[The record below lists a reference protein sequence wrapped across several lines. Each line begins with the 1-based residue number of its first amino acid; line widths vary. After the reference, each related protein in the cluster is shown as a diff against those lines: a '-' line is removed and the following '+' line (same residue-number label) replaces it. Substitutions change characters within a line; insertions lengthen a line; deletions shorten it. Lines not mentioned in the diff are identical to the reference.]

1 MILDI
6 YIGYTYI
13 YIYAVI
19 EPVNIESQLSKAYIC
34 GETAQSFLGSSNTP
48 IILVPIQE

>member
-19 EPVNIESQLSKAYIC
+19 EPVNIESQD
-34 GETAQSFLGSSNTP
+34 AQRLIFVEKQLKVFSDLQ
-48 IILVPIQE
+48 IHQ